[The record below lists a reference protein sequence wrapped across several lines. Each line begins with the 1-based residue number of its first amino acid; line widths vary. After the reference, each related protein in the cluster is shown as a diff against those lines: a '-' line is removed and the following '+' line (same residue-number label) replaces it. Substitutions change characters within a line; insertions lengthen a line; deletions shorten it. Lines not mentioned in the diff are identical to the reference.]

1 MPDEE
6 SAVPSEFVPGAAALV
21 PKAPPVTGDIE
32 CDAIPPRPKAA
43 VMESPML
50 TATQRIESVFMID
63 ASSRKSPVL
72 LMALCRSCTEL
83 AAQDHRS
90 NILARPLRRHLI
102 FVKAMCV
109 GIGHADAQMTRSGD
123 SIDRT
128 AFRGLAGRRPADA
141 DLSRQKRP

>member
-72 LMALCRSCTEL
+72 LM
-83 AAQDHRS
+83 D
-90 NILARPLRRHLI
+90 I
-102 FVKAMCV
+102 M
-109 GIGHADAQMTRSGD
+109 
-123 SIDRT
+123 
-128 AFRGLAGRRPADA
+128 
-141 DLSRQKRP
+141 